1 MVAQLALFNYFMLL
15 VSVSLDPVGT
25 LSVPLLLLRE
35 ATRMPKRCLED
46 SVHAVLPPG
55 LSERVC
61 AYYGRN
67 YLTKKVMAPFW
78 RKFNHDGA
86 FQDRIWRKADE
97 LFDTI
102 FDEDTHSWG
111 NWPTDPPECAA
122 IGFILGKLLQNRVDE
137 LVFTANEVEL
147 AQFDALVKTEGYRF
161 SIG

>member
-1 MVAQLALFNYFMLL
+1 MA
-15 VSVSLDPVGT
+15 
-25 LSVPLLLLRE
+25 
-35 ATRMPKRCLED
+35 KRCLED
-46 SVHAVLPPG
+46 AVHAILPPG
-55 LSERVC
+55 LSERIC

-102 FDEDTHSWG
+102 FDEETHSWG
-111 NWPTDPPECAA
+111 NWPADPQECAA
-122 IGFILGKLLQNRVDE
+122 IGFILGKLLQNNVDE

-147 AQFDALVKTEGYRF
+147 AQFDALVKTEGISLLDCVIRELIDCKSDGLSAIKKSQQVSVF
-161 SIG
+161 IWPCPRSF